1 MFELLFQGFS
11 VALTGT
17 NLMLVVIGCFL
28 GTVIGMLPG
37 IGPINAIA
45 ILFPIV
51 LQFEVPP
58 SSALI
63 FFAGIFYGSQYGN
76 SISSILLNVPG
87 TSSSAVTC
95 IDGNPLAKQGKAGPA
110 LAMSAVASFTGGT
123 LSIFLLVLFAPY
135 LSKLAIDFGPS
146 EYFVLMVC
154 AFTALTSFS
163 QGSIVKAMFSALL
176 GLAIATVGIDEL
188 SFGGMRRFTFGI
200 AELGDGIDFIVV
212 VIGVFAVGELFLFLS
227 DSVGDSEQKIV
238 PLDRVYL
245 TFKEIKDSIA
255 GILRSCVTGFL
266 VGVLPGAGATIAS
279 FLAYNTEKKMAGS
292 IGKFGKGDLRGVAA
306 PESANNSSAVGSFI
320 PLMVLGVPGSETTAV
335 MLAALITLGVTPGPT
350 MLTDQPDM
358 FWGVAASMFIGNLV
372 LIFLNLPLV
381 RLLAKILQVPRWILM
396 PLIAVLS
403 IVGVYVI
410 NGSEFDLLLMLIFG
424 VVGFCMRKT
433 GFPLAPL
440 ILGLV
445 LGGLIEV
452 NFRRAL
458 TYSYGDYSTFY
469 NSPITIGLWIITFV
483 SIIAPYVISYVKKN
497 RKRESENRIIEED
510 SQTLNSE
517 EI

>member
-1 MFELLFQGFS
+1 MFDMLFHGFS
-11 VALTGT
+11 IAFSQT
-17 NLMLVVIGCFL
+17 NILLVFVGVFL

-51 LQFEVPP
+51 LQFQLPA

-87 TSSSAVTC
+87 TSSAAVTC
-95 IDGNPLAKQGKAGPA
+95 IDGNPLAKQGRAGSA
-110 LAMSAVASFTGGT
+110 LAMSAVASFIGGV
-123 LSIFLLVLFAPY
+123 LSIFLLVLFAPL
-135 LSKLAIDFGPS
+135 LSTLAIDFGPA

-163 QGSIVKAMFSALL
+163 EGSLIKAAFSAVL
-176 GLAIATVGIDEL
+176 GLSIATIGIDEL
-188 SFGGMRRFTFGI
+188 SFEGMRRFTYGVE
-200 AELGDGIDFIVV
+200 ELGDGIDFIVV
-212 VIGVFAVGELFLFLS
+212 VIGVFAVSELFLFI
-227 DSVGDSEQKIV
+227 SEMSSKKQQIV
-238 PLDRVYL
+238 APLNKMLL
-245 TFKEIKDSIA
+245 TLKELKDSIA
-255 GILRSCVTGFL
+255 GILRSCITGFL

-279 FLAYNTEKKMAGS
+279 FLAYNTEKKMAGEN
-292 IGKFGKGDLRGVAA
+292 GEFGRGDLRGVAA

-320 PLMVLGVPGSETTAV
+320 PLLVLGVPGSETTAV

-358 FWGVAASMFIGNLV
+358 FWGVAASMFLGNLV
-372 LIFLNLPLV
+372 LIILNLPLV
-381 RLLAKILQVPRWILM
+381 KYLAKILLVPRWILM
-396 PLIAVLS
+396 PLIAMLS
-403 IVGVYVI
+403 IVGVYVL

-424 VVGFCMRKT
+424 FIGFVMRKT
-433 GFPLAPL
+433 QFPLAPL

-458 TYSYGDYSTFY
+458 TYSYGEFSTFY
-469 NSPITIGLWIITFV
+469 SSPITISLWLITFS
-483 SIIAPYVISYVKKN
+483 SIAIPFAFKYFKN
-497 RKRESENRIIEED
+497 RK
-510 SQTLNSE
+510 LV
-517 EI
+517 

>member
-1 MFELLFQGFS
+1 MFDLLLNGFA
-11 VALTGT
+11 VAFSPT
-17 NLMLVVIGCFL
+17 NIMLVVIGCFL

-51 LQFEVPP
+51 LQFELPA

-87 TSSSAVTC
+87 TSSAAVTC

-110 LAMSAVASFTGGT
+110 LAMSAVASFIGGT
-123 LSIFLLVLFAPY
+123 ISIFLLVLLAPF
-135 LSKLAIDFGPS
+135 LSKLAIDFGPA
-146 EYFVLMVC
+146 EYFVLMIC

-163 QGSIVKAMFSALL
+163 EGSFIKAMFSAFI

-188 SFGGMRRFTFGI
+188 SFAGTKRFTFGLL
-200 AELGDGIDFIVV
+200 ELDDGIDFIVV
-212 VIGVFAVGELFLFLS
+212 VIGIFAVGELFLFLS
-227 DSVGDSEQKIV
+227 DKANLGKEKII
-238 PLDRVYL
+238 PLDRIYL
-245 TFKEIKDSIA
+245 TFKEIKDSFA
-255 GILRSCVTGFL
+255 GIIRSCITGFF

-279 FLAYNTEKKMAGS
+279 FLAYNTEKKMAGDK
-292 IGKFGKGDLRGVAA
+292 GNFGKGDLRGVAA

-320 PLMVLGVPGSETTAV
+320 PLLVLGVPGSETTAV
-335 MLAALITLGVTPGPT
+335 MLGALITLGVRPGPT
-350 MLTDQPDM
+350 MLVDSPDI

-372 LIFLNLPLV
+372 LIILNLPLV
-381 RLLAKILQVPRWILM
+381 RVLAKILQVPKWILM
-396 PLIAVLS
+396 PLIAILS

-410 NGSEFDLLLMLIFG
+410 NGSESDLLLMLIFG
-424 VVGFCMRKT
+424 IVGFIMRKT
-433 GFPLAPL
+433 GFPIAPL
-440 ILGLV
+440 VLGLV

-458 TYSYGDYSTFY
+458 TYSYGDFSTFY
-469 NSPITIGLWIITFV
+469 ESPISITLWLITFASLV
-483 SIIAPYVISYVKKN
+483 APILFRNIRRYLD
-497 RKRESENRIIEED
+497 KR
-510 SQTLNSE
+510 
-517 EI
+517 

>member
-1 MFELLFQGFS
+1 MFDMLTHGFS
-11 VALTGT
+11 VALSGL
-17 NLMLVVIGCFL
+17 NIFLVFIGVFL
-28 GTVIGMLPG
+28 GTIIGMLPG

-51 LQFEVPP
+51 LQFELSPA
-58 SSALI
+58 SALI

-87 TSSSAVTC
+87 TSSAAVTC
-95 IDGNPLAKQGKAGPA
+95 IDGNPLAKQGRAGQA
-110 LAMSAVASFTGGT
+110 LAMSAVASFSGGV
-123 LSIFLLVLFAPY
+123 LSIFLLILFAPL
-135 LSKLAIDFGPS
+135 LSKLAIDFGPA

-163 QGSIVKAMFSALL
+163 HGSFIKAVFSAIL

-188 SFGGMRRFTFGI
+188 SFGGMRRFTFGVE
-200 AELGDGIDFIVV
+200 ELSDGIDFIVV
-212 VIGVFAVGELFLFLS
+212 VIGVFAISEVFLFLS
-227 DSVGDSEQKIV
+227 EMSSDSVQKV
-238 PLDRVYL
+238 APLNRVLL
-245 TFKEIKDSIA
+245 TLKEMKDSAA

-279 FLAYNTEKKMAGS
+279 FLAYNTEKKMAGEK
-292 IGKFGKGDLRGVAA
+292 GNFGKGDLRGVAA

-320 PLMVLGVPGSETTAV
+320 PLLVLGVPGSETTAV

-372 LIFLNLPLV
+372 LIILNLPMV
-381 RLLAKILQVPRWILM
+381 RILAKILLVPRWVLM
-396 PLIAVLS
+396 PLIAILS
-403 IVGVYVI
+403 IVGVYVL

-424 VVGFCMRKT
+424 IIGFIMRKT

-458 TYSYGDYSTFY
+458 TYSYGEYSTFY
-469 NSPITIGLWIITFV
+469 ESPITITLWALTAFSLV
-483 SIIAPYVISYVKKN
+483 APFLI
-497 RKRESENRIIEED
+497 RKLKAGKQAR
-510 SQTLNSE
+510 Q
-517 EI
+517 

>member
-1 MFELLFQGFS
+1 MIDLLLNGFT
-11 VALTGT
+11 VALSGL
-17 NLMLVVIGCFL
+17 NLVLVVMGCFL

-51 LQFEVPP
+51 LQFELTP

-87 TSSSAVTC
+87 TSSAAVTC
-95 IDGNPLAKQGKAGPA
+95 IDGNPLAKKGKAGPA
-110 LAMSAVASFTGGT
+110 LAMSALASFAGGT
-123 LSIFLLVLFAPY
+123 LSIFLLILFAPY

-163 QGSIVKAMFSALL
+163 QGSFIKAMFSAML

-200 AELGDGIDFIVV
+200 QELGDGIDFIVV
-212 VIGVFAVGELFLFLS
+212 VIGVFAIGELFLYLS
-227 DSVGDSEQKIV
+227 DTAKAAGQRVV
-238 PLDRVYL
+238 PLSRVLL
-245 TFKEIKDSIA
+245 TVKEIKASLA

-279 FLAYNTEKKMAGS
+279 FLAYNTEKKMAGPK
-292 IGKFGKGDLRGVAA
+292 GEFGHGDLRGVAA

-320 PLMVLGVPGSETTAV
+320 PLLVLGVPGSETTAV

-350 MLTDQPDM
+350 MLVDRPDM

-372 LIFLNLPLV
+372 LIVLNLPMV
-381 RLLAKILQVPRWILM
+381 RLLAKILLVPKWVLM
-396 PLIAVLS
+396 PLIAILS

-410 NGSEFDLLLMLIFG
+410 NGSEFDLILMLFFG
-424 VVGFCMRKT
+424 MVGFVMRKT

-440 ILGLV
+440 VLGLV

-458 TYSYGDYSTFY
+458 TYSYGDFSTFY
-469 NSPITIGLWIITFV
+469 ASPISVGLWIITLASLV
-483 SIIAPYVISYVKKN
+483 APVALRLIKK
-497 RKRESENRIIEED
+497 RRAR
-510 SQTLNSE
+510 
-517 EI
+517 

>member
-1 MFELLFQGFS
+1 MFDLLWNGFS
-11 VALTGT
+11 VAFSGI
-17 NLMLVVIGCFL
+17 NPVLVVIGCFL

-51 LQFEVPP
+51 LTFELPP

-87 TSSSAVTC
+87 TSSAAVTC
-95 IDGNPLAKQGKAGPA
+95 IDGNPLAKQGRAGPA
-110 LAMSAVASFTGGT
+110 LAMSAVASFIGGT
-123 LSIFLLVLFAPY
+123 LSIFLLIFFAPY

-163 QGSIVKAMFSALL
+163 EGSFIKAMFSAFL

-188 SFGGMRRFTFGI
+188 SFEGMRRFTFGI
-200 AELGDGIDFIVV
+200 EELGDGIDFIVV
-212 VIGVFAVGELFLFLS
+212 VIGLFAVGELFGFLS
-227 DSVGDSEQKIV
+227 DMSKDTRQRVI
-238 PLDRVYL
+238 PLDKVLL
-245 TFKEIKDSIA
+245 TFKEIKDSIG

-279 FLAYNTEKKMAGS
+279 FLAYNTEKKLAGS
-292 IGKFGKGDLRGVAA
+292 KGNFGKGDLRGVAA

-320 PLMVLGVPGSETTAV
+320 PLLVLGVPGSETTAV

-350 MLTDQPDM
+350 MLVDSPDM
-358 FWGVAASMFIGNLV
+358 FWGVAASMFMGNLV
-372 LIFLNLPLV
+372 LIILNLPMV
-381 RLLAKILQVPRWILM
+381 RLLAKILLVPRWILM
-396 PLIAVLS
+396 PLIAILS

-410 NGSEFDLLLMLIFG
+410 NGSEFDLILMLIFG
-424 VVGFCMRKT
+424 LVGFFMRKT
-433 GFPLAPL
+433 GFPLAPMV
-440 ILGLV
+440 LGLV

-458 TYSYGDYSTFY
+458 TYSYGEFSTFY
-469 NSPITIGLWIITFV
+469 ESPISIGLWVITFASLV
-483 SIIAPYVISYVKKN
+483 APFIFRFVKK
-497 RKRESENRIIEED
+497 RFR
-510 SQTLNSE
+510 Q
-517 EI
+517 

>member
-1 MFELLFQGFS
+1 LL
-11 VALTGT
+11 
-17 NLMLVVIGCFL
+17 LVFIGVFL
-28 GTVIGMLPG
+28 GTIIGMLPG

-51 LQFEVPP
+51 LQFELSP

-87 TSSSAVTC
+87 TSSAAVTC
-95 IDGNPLAKQGKAGPA
+95 IDGNPLAKQGRAGPA
-110 LAMSAVASFTGGT
+110 LAMSAVASFSGGV

-135 LSKLAIDFGPS
+135 LSKLAIDFGPA

-163 QGSIVKAMFSALL
+163 HGSFIKALFSAIL
-176 GLAIATVGIDEL
+176 GLAIATIGIDEL
-188 SFGGMRRFTFGI
+188 SFGGMRRFTYGVE
-200 AELGDGIDFIVV
+200 ELGDGIDFIVV
-212 VIGVFAVGELFLFLS
+212 VIGVFAVGELFLYLS
-227 DSVGDSEQKIV
+227 DMTADNVQKV
-238 PLDRVYL
+238 APLNRVLL
-245 TFKEIKDSIA
+245 TFKELKDSAA

-279 FLAYNTEKKMAGS
+279 FLAYNTEKKMAGPR
-292 IGKFGKGDLRGVAA
+292 GNFGKGDLRGVAA

-320 PLMVLGVPGSETTAV
+320 PLLVLGVPGSETTAV

-372 LIFLNLPLV
+372 LIVLNLPLV
-381 RLLAKILQVPRWILM
+381 KLLAKILLVPRWVLM
-396 PLIAVLS
+396 PLIAILS
-403 IVGVYVI
+403 IVGVYVL
-410 NGSEFDLLLMLIFG
+410 NGSEFDLILMLVFG
-424 VVGFCMRKT
+424 VIGFIMRKT

-458 TYSYGDYSTFY
+458 TYSYGEYSTFFE
-469 NSPITIGLWIITFV
+469 SPISIGLWAITLLSLV
-483 SIIAPYVISYVKKN
+483 APIFIRSLKKG
-497 RKRESENRIIEED
+497 R
-510 SQTLNSE
+510 SQG
-517 EI
+517 

>member
-1 MFELLFQGFS
+1 MIELLMDGFA
-11 VALTGT
+11 VAFTGT
-17 NLMLVVIGCFL
+17 NLMLVAIGCLL
-28 GTVIGMLPG
+28 GTIIGMLPG

-51 LQFEVPP
+51 LTFELPA

-87 TSSSAVTC
+87 TSSAAVTC
-95 IDGNPLAKQGKAGPA
+95 IDGHPLAKQGRAGQA
-110 LAMSAVASFTGGT
+110 LAMSAIASFCGGT
-123 LSIFLLVLFAPY
+123 ISIFLLIIFAPY
-135 LSKLAIDFGPS
+135 LATLAIDFGPA

-163 QGSIVKAMFSALL
+163 EGSFIKAMFSALL
-176 GLAIATVGIDEL
+176 GLSIATVGIDEL
-188 SFGGMRRFTFGI
+188 SFDGMKRFTFG
-200 AELGDGIDFIVV
+200 LFHLDDGIDFIVV
-212 VIGVFAVGELFLFLS
+212 VIGIFAIGELFLFI
-227 DSVGDSEQKIV
+227 SEAKKNIQETV
-238 PLDRVYL
+238 APLNRVLL

-255 GILRSCVTGFL
+255 GILRSCATGFF

-279 FLAYNTEKKMAGS
+279 FLAYNTEKKMAGES
-292 IGKFGKGDLRGVAA
+292 GNFGKGDLRGIAA

-320 PLMVLGVPGSETTAV
+320 PLLVLGVPGSETTAV
-335 MLAALITLGVTPGPT
+335 LLAALITLGVMPGPT
-350 MLTDQPDM
+350 MLTDSPDI

-381 RLLAKILQVPRWILM
+381 RILAKILQIPRWILM

-410 NGSEFDLLLMLIFG
+410 NGSEFDLILMLIFG
-424 VVGFCMRKT
+424 IVGFFMRKT
-433 GFPLAPL
+433 GFPIAPL
-440 ILGLV
+440 VLGLV

-458 TYSYGDYSTFY
+458 TYSYGEFSIFY
-469 NSPITIGLWIITFV
+469 ESPISKALWIITFL
-483 SIIAPYVISYVKKN
+483 SLIAPPII
-497 RKRESENRIIEED
+497 KRIRQQFASKSTNKLSSD
-510 SQTLNSE
+510 VSQ
-517 EI
+517 

>member
-1 MFELLFQGFS
+1 MFDLLMHGFS
-11 VALTGT
+11 VALSGL
-17 NLMLVVIGCFL
+17 NVFLVFVGVFL
-28 GTVIGMLPG
+28 GTIIGMLPG

-51 LQFEVPP
+51 LQFEMTP

-87 TSSSAVTC
+87 TSSAAVTC

-110 LAMSAVASFTGGT
+110 LAMSAVASFAGGV
-123 LSIFLLVLFAPY
+123 LSIFLLIFFAPY
-135 LSKLAIDFGPS
+135 LSKLAIDFGPA

-163 QGSIVKAMFSALL
+163 HGSFIKAVFSAIL
-176 GLAIATVGIDEL
+176 GLAIATVGIDDL
-188 SFGGMRRFTFGI
+188 SFSGMRRFTFGVE
-200 AELGDGIDFIVV
+200 ELGDGIDFIVV
-212 VIGVFAVGELFLFLS
+212 VIGVFAISEVFLFLS
-227 DSVGDSEQKIV
+227 DMTSNTVQTVAPVNKV
-238 PLDRVYL
+238 LL
-245 TFKEIKDSIA
+245 TLKELKESAA

-292 IGKFGKGDLRGVAA
+292 KGKFGQGDLRGVAA

-320 PLMVLGVPGSETTAV
+320 PLLVLGVPGSETTAV

-350 MLTDQPDM
+350 MLVDQPDM

-372 LIFLNLPLV
+372 LIVLNLPLV
-381 RLLAKILQVPRWILM
+381 KVLARILLVPRWILM
-396 PLIAVLS
+396 PLIAILS
-403 IVGVYVI
+403 IVGVYVL
-410 NGSEFDLLLMLIFG
+410 NGSEFDLILMLVFG
-424 VVGFCMRKT
+424 VVGFIMRKT

-469 NSPITIGLWIITFV
+469 ESPISISLWIITGLSLV
-483 SIIAPYVISYVKKN
+483 APIAAKYI
-497 RKRESENRIIEED
+497 KRRL
-510 SQTLNSE
+510 QQG
-517 EI
+517 

>member
-1 MFELLFQGFS
+1 MFDMLLHGFS
-11 VALTGT
+11 VALSGL
-17 NLMLVVIGCFL
+17 NVFLVFIGVFL
-28 GTVIGMLPG
+28 GTIIGMLPG

-51 LQFEVPP
+51 LQFELTPA
-58 SSALI
+58 SALI

-87 TSSSAVTC
+87 TSSAAVTC
-95 IDGNPLAKQGKAGPA
+95 IDGNPLAKQGRAGSA
-110 LAMSAVASFTGGT
+110 LAMSAVASFSGGV
-123 LSIFLLVLFAPY
+123 LSIFLLVLFAPL
-135 LSKLAIDFGPS
+135 LSKLAIDFGPA

-163 QGSIVKAMFSALL
+163 HGSFIKAVFSAIL

-188 SFGGMRRFTFGI
+188 SFGGMRRFTFGVE
-200 AELGDGIDFIVV
+200 ELGDGIDFIVV
-212 VIGVFAVGELFLFLS
+212 VIGVFAISEVFLFLS
-227 DSVGDSEQKIV
+227 DMSAGAVQKVAPLKSVLLS
-238 PLDRVYL
+238 L
-245 TFKEIKDSIA
+245 KELKDSVA

-279 FLAYNTEKKMAGS
+279 FLAYNTEKKMAGDK
-292 IGKFGKGDLRGVAA
+292 GNFGKGDLRGVAA

-320 PLMVLGVPGSETTAV
+320 PLLVLGVPGSETTAV

-372 LIFLNLPLV
+372 LIILNLPLV
-381 RLLAKILQVPRWILM
+381 KLLAKILLVPRWILM
-396 PLIAVLS
+396 PLIAILS
-403 IVGVYVI
+403 IVGVYVL

-424 VVGFCMRKT
+424 IIGFIMRKT
-433 GFPLAPL
+433 DFPLAPL

-458 TYSYGDYSTFY
+458 TYSYGEFSTFY
-469 NSPITIGLWIITFV
+469 DSPITIGLWVITLFSLV
-483 SIIAPYVISYVKKN
+483 APFAI
-497 RKRESENRIIEED
+497 RKLKSR
-510 SQTLNSE
+510 SQ
-517 EI
+517 

>member
-1 MFELLFQGFS
+1 MFDMLLHGFS
-11 VALTGT
+11 VALSGL
-17 NLMLVVIGCFL
+17 NVFLVFIGVFL
-28 GTVIGMLPG
+28 GTIIGMLPG

-51 LQFEVPP
+51 LQFELTPA
-58 SSALI
+58 SALI

-87 TSSSAVTC
+87 TSSAAVTC
-95 IDGNPLAKQGKAGPA
+95 IDGNPLAKQGRAGSA
-110 LAMSAVASFTGGT
+110 LAMSAVASFSGGV
-123 LSIFLLVLFAPY
+123 LSIFLLVLFAPL
-135 LSKLAIDFGPS
+135 LSKLAIDFGPA

-163 QGSIVKAMFSALL
+163 HGSFIKAVFSAIL

-188 SFGGMRRFTFGI
+188 SFGGMRRFTFGVE
-200 AELGDGIDFIVV
+200 ELGDGIDFIVV
-212 VIGVFAVGELFLFLS
+212 VIGVFAISEVFLFLS
-227 DSVGDSEQKIV
+227 DMSSGAVQKVAPLKSVLLS
-238 PLDRVYL
+238 L
-245 TFKEIKDSIA
+245 KELKDSVA

-279 FLAYNTEKKMAGS
+279 FLAYNTEKKMAGDK
-292 IGKFGKGDLRGVAA
+292 GNFGKGDLRGVAA

-320 PLMVLGVPGSETTAV
+320 PLLVLGVPGSETTAV

-358 FWGVAASMFIGNLV
+358 FWGVAASMFIGNMV
-372 LIFLNLPLV
+372 LIVLNLPLV
-381 RLLAKILQVPRWILM
+381 KLLAKILLVPRWILM
-396 PLIAVLS
+396 PLIAILS
-403 IVGVYVI
+403 IVGVYVL

-424 VVGFCMRKT
+424 VIGFIMRKT
-433 GFPLAPL
+433 DFPLAPL

-458 TYSYGDYSTFY
+458 TYSYGEFSTFY
-469 NSPITIGLWIITFV
+469 DSPITIGLWLITLFSLV
-483 SIIAPYVISYVKKN
+483 APFAIRKLKN
-497 RKRESENRIIEED
+497 R
-510 SQTLNSE
+510 SQ
-517 EI
+517 

>member
-1 MFELLFQGFS
+1 MFDLLLQGFS

-17 NLMLVVIGCFL
+17 NLMLVVIGCFFFFF
-28 GTVIGMLPG
+28 IGMLPG

-51 LQFEVPP
+51 LQFELPA

-110 LAMSAVASFTGGT
+110 LAMSAVASFSGGT
-123 LSIFLLVLFAPY
+123 LSIFLLVIFAPY

-163 QGSIVKAMFSALL
+163 QGSILKAMFSALL

-200 AELGDGIDFIVV
+200 GELADGIDFIVV

-227 DSVGDSEQKIV
+227 DSASNAKQSIV
-238 PLDRVYL
+238 PLNRVFL
-245 TFKEIKDSIA
+245 TLKEIKDAIA
-255 GILRSCVTGFL
+255 GIFRSCVTGFV

-292 IGKFGKGDLRGVAA
+292 EGKFGKGDLRGVAA

-358 FWGVAASMFIGNLV
+358 FWGVAASMFVGNLV

-381 RLLAKILQVPRWILM
+381 RLLAKILLVPRWILM
-396 PLIAVLS
+396 PLVAVLS

-410 NGSEFDLLLMLIFG
+410 NGSEFDLVLMLIFG
-424 VVGFCMRKT
+424 VVGFIMRKT

-445 LGGLIEV
+445 LGNLIEV

-469 NSPITIGLWIITFV
+469 SSPITIGLWIITFA
-483 SIIAPYVISYVKKN
+483 SIIAPYIISYIKK
-497 RKRESENRIIEED
+497 RMREKSD
-510 SQTLNSE
+510 
-517 EI
+517 

>member
-1 MFELLFQGFS
+1 MYDQLIHGFTI
-11 VALTGT
+11 ALSGQ
-17 NLMLVVIGCFL
+17 NVFLVFAGVLL
-28 GTVIGMLPG
+28 GTIIGMLPG

-51 LQFEVPP
+51 LQFELSP

-87 TSSSAVTC
+87 TSSAAVTC
-95 IDGNPLAKQGKAGPA
+95 IDGNPLAKQGRAGPA
-110 LAMSAVASFTGGT
+110 LAMSAVASFSGGV
-123 LSIFLLVLFAPY
+123 LSIFLLIFFAPV
-135 LSKLAIDFGPS
+135 LSKLAIDFGPA

-163 QGSIVKAMFSALL
+163 HGSFIKAMFSAIF
-176 GLAIATVGIDEL
+176 GLAIATIGIDEL
-188 SFGGMRRFTFGI
+188 SFGGMRRFTFGVE
-200 AELGDGIDFIVV
+200 ELGDGIDFIVV
-212 VIGVFAVGELFLFLS
+212 VIGVFAIGELFLYLS
-227 DSVGDSEQKIV
+227 DMTSDTVQRV
-238 PLDRVYL
+238 APLNRVLL
-245 TFKEIKDSIA
+245 TFKELKDSAA
-255 GILRSCVTGFL
+255 GILRSCITGFL

-292 IGKFGKGDLRGVAA
+292 SGNFGKGDLRGVAA

-320 PLMVLGVPGSETTAV
+320 PLLVLGVPGSETTAV

-358 FWGVAASMFIGNLV
+358 FWGVAASMFLGNLV
-372 LIFLNLPLV
+372 LIILNLPLV
-381 RLLAKILQVPRWILM
+381 KLLAKILLVPRWVLM
-396 PLIAVLS
+396 PLIAILS
-403 IVGVYVI
+403 IVGVYVL
-410 NGSEFDLLLMLIFG
+410 NGSEFDLILMLIFG
-424 VVGFCMRKT
+424 VIGFVMRKT

-458 TYSYGDYSTFY
+458 TYSYGEYSTFFE
-469 NSPITIGLWIITFV
+469 SPISIGLWTITLLSLV
-483 SIIAPYVISYVKKN
+483 APLFIKSLKKG
-497 RKRESENRIIEED
+497 R
-510 SQTLNSE
+510 SQG
-517 EI
+517 